1 MMRDCPNVTIRERL
15 PDLLHDR
22 LPAAQRAEVHAHLN
36 TCADCRA
43 ELELLQR
50 IRATSVTA
58 TVDTTRIVAALP
70 AYRAASPWRRMAG
83 SPALRVAA
91 AVLLVAGAA
100 LFLTNRP
107 TPIERP
113 IATPP
118 VAVAPGPDTLTSPRD
133 TTPVTVERRRPGT
146 EAATELAVG
155 EMFDDLTDNE
165 LKALLAA
172 LGTLQAV
179 TPVETEVVVPAVNR
193 EGT

>member
-1 MMRDCPNVTIRERL
+1 MRDCPNVTLRERL

-22 LPAAQRAEVHAHLN
+22 LPAALRAEVHAHLN

-50 IRATSVTA
+50 IRATSVTV

-70 AYRAASPWRRMAG
+70 AYRASSPWRRMAG
-83 SPALRVAA
+83 SPTVRVAA
-91 AVLLVAGAA
+91 AILLVAGGA
-100 LFLTNRP
+100 LLLTDRP
-107 TPIERP
+107 VKVEQPTIS
-113 IATPP
+113 PP
-118 VAVAPGPDTLTSPRD
+118 VAVAPRPDTLTAPRD
-133 TTPVTVERRRPGT
+133 TTRSAVERRRPGT

-179 TPVETEVVVPAVNR
+179 TPIETEVVVPAVNR